1 MKNIIKNTSELTL
14 AIAKHCSG
22 FGEHPAKDVADVRF
36 SKLTAEDVALL
47 NDFSL
52 KNSEF
57 YTLVEPTID
66 IFIALMGLEETTIEQ
81 PFVQFNDKSYV
92 ARNNVYNR
100 TRTESRIGPVK
111 TPKTYSN
118 MMLRGLWALNCQD
131 PWVVDVFGQAVS
143 LQHRCKAA
151 ILALLAGA
159 KLPPIVLCLGV
170 PKQYKDLADKAKSR
184 SKIDDNFTDKSLMP
198 QALVNYVELTVGGE
212 LTAPKNV
219 DKTRKDLIKLRSTVC
234 GMLANRMNGK
244 DVGTTGEKQ
253 DFDAESAIADMF
265 GAIELPTIELPTQEG
280 APPIVVEGGTY
291 LALDWLCCRVYEAG
305 KSGDGKQAKSHL
317 GLFANTIV
325 TTALALASNDE
336 KRVAAIV
343 NESVQ
348 RVDGE
353 TIEEHSQRV
362 LQAREEVLAAQLT
375 IDVELV
381 DKVLNALTTTTI
393 ETKGNEVASFGGPL
407 GEILKSLFEFNNSAK
422 AKVTEKKLIYAAT
435 SIPAMSAMVQLVKG
449 IDNDTLSEV
458 QTKYA
463 QRDGKYSPEYRSF
476 GGLDVG
482 YLDRKDRKK
491 AE

>member
-1 MKNIIKNTSELTL
+1 MKNIIKTVAELSL
-14 AIAKHCSG
+14 AITKHCSG
-22 FGEHPAKDVADVRF
+22 FGDHPAKDVADVRF

-57 YTLVEPTID
+57 YTLVDPTID
-66 IFIALMGLEETTIEQ
+66 IFIALMGLEESTIDQ

-118 MMLRGLWALNCQD
+118 MMMRGLWALNCQD

-151 ILALLAGA
+151 ILALLVGA

-170 PKQYKDLADKAKSR
+170 PKQFKDLADKAKSR
-184 SKIDDNFTDKSLMP
+184 SKIDDNFTDKTLMP

-234 GMLANRMNGK
+234 GMLANRINGK

-253 DFDAESAIADMF
+253 DFDAESAIAELF
-265 GAIELPTIELPTQEG
+265 GIVELESVEIPTQEG
-280 APPIVVEGGTY
+280 APPIVVEGGNF

-317 GLFANTIV
+317 GLFANTII

-336 KRVAAIV
+336 KRIAAIV
-343 NESVQ
+343 NDTVQ
-348 RVDGE
+348 RIDGE

-362 LQAREEVLAAQLT
+362 LSAREEILSGGLT
-375 IDVELV
+375 IDIALA
-381 DKVLNALTTTTI
+381 DKVLEELTTTTI
-393 ETKGNEVASFGGPL
+393 ETKGNEVVSFGGPL

-449 IDNDTLSEV
+449 IESDTLQDV
-458 QTKYA
+458 QTKYG
-463 QRDGKYSPEYRSF
+463 QRDGKYSPEYRAF